1 MYEMRTERKI
11 GGKWVILIASAVVIA
26 IIATLAVS
34 NFDKTHFG
42 NSTTIN
48 GIDCSNLSIEEA
60 TEKLIEEANKPITF
74 VTVLPNKQGSKEY
87 VSEKGQ
93 FDLQLSEEVDLKELL
108 ERQNEDKSQIDFVL
122 ENPFTVNEKAVEEYL
137 QTIPELNGENIVQAE
152 NAYLSMKDDFVVI
165 VPEVYGNRCMSG
177 DDFWLFAISLL
188 QSGASK
194 VDYSEIIYDPPRI
207 KSDERLKNY
216 RDKLNTMLQTTINF
230 ELNNGKIVS
239 LHDDIKT
246 WVEGQLYSDTLS
258 DVSLTIGLKEGI
270 TTFLEQLAKD
280 VDEANSTMVFLA
292 TGIGNITLY
301 VPKSLRPQLDIEAE
315 VEQILKD
322 LETGETIDRKPIYD
336 KPFFNDNL
344 TSYVELDITRQNVW
358 AYVDGNN
365 VLDTPCRTG
374 NVSMGDGT
382 PTGIYYLAYKT
393 RGATL
398 RGYNYDG
405 SIYNSYVEYWMPFNG
420 GIGFHDA
427 YWVHVFGGNAYL
439 TQGSHGCVNLPLEAA
454 ATLYQ
459 YINTDMPIFVYKS

>member
-34 NFDKTHFG
+34 HFDKTHFD

-48 GIDCSNLSIEEA
+48 GIDCSNLSVEEA
-60 TEKLIEEANKPITF
+60 TKKLIEEANKPITF
-74 VTVLPNKQGSKEY
+74 VTALPNKQGSKEY

-93 FDLQLSEEVDLKELL
+93 FDLQLSEKVDLRELL
-108 ERQNEDKSQIDFVL
+108 ERQNEDKSQLNFVL
-122 ENPFTVNEKAVEEYL
+122 ENPFTVNEDAVKDYL
-137 QTIPELNGENIVQAE
+137 ATIPELNGENIAQAE

-165 VPEVYGNRCMSG
+165 VPEVYGNEIISG
-177 DDFWLFAISLL
+177 EDYKLAMTLLKRGENTIDFSELVFEQPFIKNDEWL
-188 QSGASK
+188 QSH
-194 VDYSEIIYDPPRI
+194 
-207 KSDERLKNY
+207 

-230 ELNNGKIVS
+230 KLSNGEIVS

-246 WVEGQLYSDTLS
+246 WIEGQLYSDTLS
-258 DVSLTIGLKEGI
+258 DVSLTIDLKEGI
-270 TTFLEQLAKD
+270 TTFLEQLAED
-280 VDEANSTMVFLA
+280 VDKANSTMVFPA

-322 LETGETIDRKPIYD
+322 LETGETIDRTPIYD
-336 KPFFNDNL
+336 KPFLTDNL

-358 AYVDGNN
+358 LYVNGELI
-365 VLDTPCRTG
+365 LDTPCRTG
-374 NVSMGDGT
+374 NVSMGDDT

-459 YINTDMPIFVYKS
+459 YINTEMPIFVYKS

>member
-1 MYEMRTERKI
+1 MRTERKI
-11 GGKWVILIASAVVIA
+11 GLNWWLILIAML
-26 IIATLAVS
+26 IIVTGTVLAVYYL
-34 NFDKTHFG
+34 DKTHFDS
-42 NSTTIN
+42 NTMIN
-48 GIDCSNLSIEEA
+48 GIDCSHLSVEEA
-60 TEKLIEEANKPITF
+60 TEKLIEKANQPITF

-87 VSEKGQ
+87 VSEEGQ
-93 FDLQLSEEVDLKELL
+93 FDVQLSEKIDLRELL
-108 ERQNEDKSQIDFVL
+108 ERQNEDKSQVHFEFDNL
-122 ENPFTVNEKAVEEYL
+122 FTVNKEAVKEYL
-137 QTIPELNGENIVQAE
+137 ATIPELNGENVVWPISAS
-152 NAYLSMKDDFVVI
+152 YTIKDNFFVI
-165 VPEVYGNRCMSG
+165 VPEVYGNVLNLEDSYQFAMNFLKKGEKRIDFTEVTKTDPVKTS
-177 DDFWLFAISLL
+177 DDENL
-188 QSGASK
+188 QQY
-194 VDYSEIIYDPPRI
+194 V
-207 KSDERLKNY
+207 
-216 RDKLNTMLQTTINF
+216 DKLNTMLKTVINF
-230 ELNNGKIVS
+230 K
-239 LHDDIKT
+239 
-246 WVEGQLYSDTLS
+246 LS
-258 DVSLTIGLKEGI
+258 DGTVVTIDSSIILKWLKSMTELEENI
-270 TTFLEQLAKD
+270 TTFLEQLAEE
-280 VDEANSTMVFLA
+280 VDKANSTMVFPA

-301 VPKSLRPQLDIEAE
+301 VPKNLRPQLDIEAE

-322 LETGETIDRKPIYD
+322 LETGETIDREPIYD
-336 KPFFNDNL
+336 KPFLTDNL

-374 NVSMGDGT
+374 NVAMGDDT